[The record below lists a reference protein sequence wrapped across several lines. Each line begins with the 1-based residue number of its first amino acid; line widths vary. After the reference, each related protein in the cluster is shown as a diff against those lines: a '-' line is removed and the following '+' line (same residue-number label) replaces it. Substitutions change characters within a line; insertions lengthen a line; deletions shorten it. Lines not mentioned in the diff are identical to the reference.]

1 MFRIAL
7 CDDKKE
13 FLKQEYT
20 MAKDYLTSKGELC
33 DIKMFTSGSA
43 LISENAINSYDLI
56 LLDYDMYGMNGFET
70 ATRIREQSETVSIA
84 FVTGF
89 YQFSRAAYR
98 FDAIRYLVKNEP
110 TFEEEFQ
117 DCIDKAIRIYKFRP
131 DNRRQFDFVEQTMV
145 VDLEKIVYILVR
157 KHYLEFNIWEGN
169 EIIMYRMRETMQNI
183 YEKVRG
189 TQFFSLAKSGLLL
202 NLKYVESIDRKGNV
216 TISTNVGKQKYQL
229 SDLKKTQ
236 FMSDYMRYRGGGI

>member
-1 MFRIAL
+1 MFRVAL
-7 CDDKKE
+7 CDDRID
-13 FLKQEYT
+13 FLKQEYEMT
-20 MAKDYLTSKGELC
+20 KNYLTSIGELFE
-33 DIKMFTSGSA
+33 ISKFTSGRM
-43 LISENAINSYDLI
+43 LINEGKIESYDLI
-56 LLDYDMYGMNGFET
+56 LLDYDMAGMNGFET
-70 ATRIREQSETVSIA
+70 AKRIREHSETVSIA

-89 YQFSRAAYR
+89 YEFSRAAYR

-117 DCIDKAIRIYKFRP
+117 DCIDKAIRIYKSRP

-157 KHYLEFNIWEGN
+157 KHYLEFSIWEGN

-216 TISTNVGKQKYQL
+216 IVSTNVGKQKYQL